1 MKIKQLIESEG
12 GTVRA
17 SFHIDEDG
25 MLIIEFNDEL
35 LEIPHLT
42 ALELLEFL
50 RLKLYQYQDQN
61 ESLLKRIFR

>member
-17 SFHIDEDG
+17 SFYIDEDG
-25 MLIIEFNDEL
+25 ALIIEMNDEV

-42 ALELLEFL
+42 SLELIEYL
-50 RLKLYQYQDQN
+50 RCKLYDHQEAN
-61 ESLLKRIFR
+61 TSLLKRLFR

>member
-17 SFHIDEDG
+17 SFYIDEDG
-25 MLIIEFNDEL
+25 SLVIEFNDEL

-42 ALELLEFL
+42 SLELLEYL
-50 RLKLYQYQDQN
+50 RIKLYQHQEKH
-61 ESLLKRIFR
+61 ESILKRLFT

>member
-17 SFHIDEDG
+17 SFYINEDG
-25 MLIIEFNDEL
+25 VLIIEMNDEV

-42 ALELLEFL
+42 SLELIEYL
-50 RLKLYQYQDQN
+50 RCKLYDHQEAN
-61 ESLLKRIFR
+61 VSLLKRLFR